1 MGFIACETML
11 VRTLGWKTPH
21 FSQVALTWVLKS
33 LGFLWMWHPRRVEE
47 RTLTVFKSL
56 VISHEVCATREGEGD
71 RVKDG
76 GEREGE
82 NEDGNGN
89 GYGNGNKDGEEI
101 GKEVSE
107 MKRIIVREREE
118 QNSEDDKE
126 LVAKVEETGESQKGK
141 WHSLKTICL
150 VT

>member
-33 LGFLWMWHPRRVEE
+33 LGFLWMWHPRRAEE

-89 GYGNGNKDGEEI
+89 GNEDGEEI

-126 LVAKVEETGESQKGK
+126 LVAKVEETGKSQKGK